1 MPGLRHKG
9 QWNNQL
15 GPVSMR
21 NSGYVLVEVTIVILI
36 VAILFSIS
44 VPEFMNARENS
55 WQTSC
60 FRNQG
65 LLDDAKAEWILEGGV
80 GPSTV
85 PNMTDLVPKYIKQT
99 PTCPSNGVYT
109 LGVEGTP
116 VTCPIH
122 PRETAGGGNGNNGGG
137 NGNGNSGKGN
147 GNGGN

>member
-1 MPGLRHKG
+1 
-9 QWNNQL
+9 
-15 GPVSMR
+15 MR
-21 NSGYVLVEVTIVILI
+21 SSGYVLVEVMIVILI

-44 VPEFMNARENS
+44 VPEFINARENS

-60 FRNQG
+60 FRNQDI
-65 LLDDAKAEWILEGGV
+65 LDGAKAKWIKEGGV

-85 PNMTDLVPKYIKQT
+85 PNMTDLVPNYVKQT
-99 PTCPSNGVYT
+99 PTCPSNGTYT

-122 PRETAGGGNGNNGGG
+122 PRETAGNRIGNGNNRN
-137 NGNGNSGKGN
+137 NGNGN